1 MICEDLW
8 KSLRKTHHY
17 GIRRSKTINRFDEF
31 AVAKAAV
38 QKVTIVLK
46 EPSIG
51 ALLKFVHSRD
61 FHGKGQTT
69 FGSCLDMYT
78 KWNLNLSTR
87 PLNLNKLTFLW
98 SINNFLILK
107 RAVRFEFINQIL
119 WYFSFLWGIFA
130 RITCGLL

>member
-51 ALLKFVHSRD
+51 VLLKFVHSRD

-69 FGSCLDMYT
+69 FGSCLDIYT
-78 KWNLNLSTR
+78 KLNLNLSTR
-87 PLNLNKLTFLW
+87 PLNLNKLTFL
-98 SINNFLILK
+98 
-107 RAVRFEFINQIL
+107 
-119 WYFSFLWGIFA
+119 
-130 RITCGLL
+130 